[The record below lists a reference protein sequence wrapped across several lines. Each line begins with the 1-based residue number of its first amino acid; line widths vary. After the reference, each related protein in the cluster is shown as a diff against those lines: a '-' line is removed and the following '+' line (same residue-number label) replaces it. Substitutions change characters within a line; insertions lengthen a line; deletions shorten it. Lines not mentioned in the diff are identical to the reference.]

1 MQAWLVVSVAI
12 LYLLVLFAVARFG
25 DTYQQ
30 TDGLRSRATIYPLS
44 LAIYCTSWTFFGSV
58 GLAASS
64 GLDFLAIY
72 IGPILMITLGFGL
85 FKKVASLSKR
95 ESITSVADFLG
106 ARYGK
111 SVKVAAVATIIAV
124 VGTIP
129 YIALQLKAVS
139 SSLDTLI
146 SPQGFHLSANL
157 SFLGPIFGDVSFL
170 IAICLAAFT
179 ILFGTRHS
187 DATEHQFGLMLAV
200 ALESFIKLAAFL
212 SIGLFVTFFM
222 FDGVGD
228 LINQASNNPDILAIV
243 ERDID
248 FINVAVLTFL
258 SFVVFLL
265 LPRQFHVAIVENQT
279 EEELTRAR
287 WLFPLYLVLINLFVI
302 PIAAAGLIK
311 FGTQT
316 SADNFVLALP
326 QSVGNNFVS
335 IFAFIGGLSAGTA
348 MVIVAC
354 VALAIMIS
362 NHLIIPAYL
371 SSNVAQ
377 IKNAQSVNME
387 QRILKIRRWAIS
399 GVLMLAFAYYKLA
412 DNTQALAS
420 IGLVSFAAIAQL
432 APAFFGGLFWRR
444 ANARGA
450 MTGMIIGFVFW
461 AQTLLLPTM
470 GIDLNTFNIFPS
482 FLTSLEFL
490 GFNNFSSGVV
500 LSLSF
505 NTLGFVITSFLF
517 KTSPLEG
524 HQATLFVGY
533 KKEKLIAQNYDGD
546 VSVTVAQIKELL
558 VRYLGDTRTER
569 AFTRY
574 CEETGNVLRGIDRA
588 DIKLIQFS
596 EQLLASAIGSSSS
609 RLVHS
614 LLLQRFGSTSTA
626 NLSLLDEATEAIQYN
641 RDVLQT
647 AFDQLEQG
655 ITVFD
660 SDYKL
665 SFWNKRF
672 RGLLDLPI
680 SVGQAGTPLSEI
692 ARTIALQHRNSDEDR
707 SFDELQENLLKPNT
721 AWGLALPKLE
731 RILEIRSSPMPGGG
745 IVVAWNNVT
754 ERMLVSE
761 ALREAN
767 ETLEK
772 RVEERTSDLVF
783 ANKEL
788 EIATRSADLANA
800 SKTKFLSAAG
810 HDLLQPLNAARLY
823 ASTLIEKS
831 TDGAND
837 ILAGNI
843 SKSLDSVEELLGS
856 ILAISRLDSVDPKM
870 NIGTF
875 PIQKIFDQI
884 DIEFRPMAEEKNLD
898 LIIMPSSLWVKS
910 DPAYLRRLLQ
920 NLVSNSIKYTP
931 DGKILVG
938 CKRTN
943 ENVFVEVMD
952 TGLGIDDED
961 QDSVFSEFTR
971 LDSGIQQAPGLG
983 LGLSI
988 VDRISKILN
997 HPVTLN
1003 STLNVGTRFRVALPR
1018 KEADPE
1024 NNTSDA
1030 QEKEKY
1036 TNSLSGLRVLCI
1048 DNDLT
1053 ILDGMRTLLEQWK
1066 CDVVIA
1072 VDANSAIKEMR
1083 NKRYAPEI
1091 ALVDYHL
1098 DAQNGLQ
1105 AISQFRDAGYSQLQ
1119 AILVTA
1125 DRSPEVQKEAEAV
1138 GVSILNK
1145 PIRPA
1150 PLRAVL
1156 SQARTQLNA
1165 AE

>member
-64 GLDFLAIY
+64 GLNFLAIY
-72 IGPILMITLGFGL
+72 IGPILMITVGFGL

-146 SPQGFHLSANL
+146 SPQGFQLSNTL
-157 SFLGPIFGDVSFL
+157 SFLGPVLGDVSFL

-212 SIGLFVTFFM
+212 SVGLFVTFFM

-228 LINQASNNPDILAIV
+228 LINQASTNANILAIV

-248 FINVAVLTFL
+248 FVNVAVLTLL

-302 PIAAAGLIK
+302 PIAAAGLIT
-311 FGTQT
+311 FGTNV

-326 QSVGNNFVS
+326 QTVDNNIIS

-354 VALAIMIS
+354 VSLAIMIS

-371 SSNVAQ
+371 SSNASQ
-377 IKNAQSVNME
+377 LTDAQSVNME

-450 MTGMIIGFVFW
+450 MTGMVIGFVFW

-470 GIDLNTFNIFPS
+470 GVELFTFS
-482 FLTSLEFL
+482 FLPTYLTSLDYL
-490 GFNNFSSGVV
+490 GFNNFSTGVI
-500 LSLSF
+500 LSLFF
-505 NTLGFVITSFLF
+505 NTLGYIVTSFLF
-517 KTSPLEG
+517 KNSPLEG

-546 VSVTVAQIKELL
+546 VTVTVAQIRELL

-574 CEETGNVLRGIDRA
+574 WHETGNVLRETELADR
-588 DIKLIQFS
+588 KLIQFS

-626 NLSLLDEATEAIQYN
+626 NLTLLDEATEAIQYN

-660 SDYKL
+660 SNYKL

-672 RGLLDLPI
+672 RVLLDLPI

-692 ARTIALQHRNSDEDR
+692 AKTIAVQHRKSDADH
-707 SFDELQENLLKPNT
+707 SFDGLQENLLRPNT

-745 IVVAWNNVT
+745 IVIAWNNVT

-823 ASTLIEKS
+823 ASTLVEQN
-831 TDGAND
+831 TDGKND

-870 NIGTF
+870 NIGIF

-884 DIEFRPMAEEKNLD
+884 DIEFRPMAEEKNLE
-898 LIIMPSSLWVKS
+898 LIILQSSLWVKS

-931 DGKILVG
+931 DGRILVG
-938 CKRTN
+938 CKRTKSQ
-943 ENVFVEVMD
+943 VFVEVMD
-952 TGLGIDDED
+952 TGLGIGDKD
-961 QDSVFSEFTR
+961 QDTVFSEFTR

-988 VDRISKILN
+988 VDRISKILD

-1003 STLNVGTRFRVALPR
+1003 STVNMGTHFRVTLPR
-1018 KEADPE
+1018 SKAVISTQKTEARKKER
-1024 NNTSDA
+1024 
-1030 QEKEKY
+1030 Y

-1048 DNDLT
+1048 DNDLS
-1053 ILDGMRTLLEQWK
+1053 ILDGMRTLLEQWN
-1066 CDVVIA
+1066 CDVIIVT
-1072 VDANSAIKEMR
+1072 DANAAIKEMR

-1098 DAQNGLQ
+1098 DSQNGLQ
-1105 AISQFRDAGYSQLQ
+1105 AINQFRDAGYSRLQ
-1119 AILVTA
+1119 SILVTA
-1125 DRSPEVQKEAEAV
+1125 DRSPEVQKEAETV

-1145 PIRPA
+1145 PIKPA
-1150 PLRAVL
+1150 QLRAVL
-1156 SQARTQLNA
+1156 SQARTQLSA